1 MYQFSASTGCFY
13 PHELLQ
19 DYRDNDSL
27 PTDLIAVGDDVF
39 LEFTGVPP
47 EGKQRGVSTDGKPAW
62 VDIPLPTKTQLAAM
76 AAAEKEQHR
85 TEAED
90 VIGPLAR
97 AEKYGIATPEELSCL
112 ERWEKY
118 SVLLSRINTNDAPDI
133 EWPVM
138 PEVL

>member
-27 PTDLIAVGDDVF
+27 PTNLIAVGDDVF
-39 LEFTGVPP
+39 HEFTGVPP
-47 EGKQRGVSTDGKPAW
+47 EGKQRGVGTDGKPAW
-62 VDIPLPTKTQLAAM
+62 VDIPPPTKAQLTTM

-97 AEKYGIATPEELSCL
+97 AEKYGIATSEELCSL

-118 SVLLSRINTNDAPDI
+118 SVLLSRINPNDAPDI